1 MWAQGGFL
9 GFACGESHGSRFF
22 HFQRRADPRIA
33 SQRGLSF
40 AGHGF
45 GGGALLQLRTATKKA
60 GGSSANGRDSLP
72 KHLGLKLSDGQQAK
86 VGAMIYKQRGTRLM
100 PGFGVRAGRDGSLH
114 AELPGV
120 VRYETDKRT
129 GRQSVSIQA
138 RVQRRRAR
146 VAGTP
151 AEDALRRTGMLHCSA
166 DQRRHPGGHY
176 EAVGS

>member
-9 GFACGESHGSRFF
+9 GFAC
-22 HFQRRADPRIA
+22 
-33 SQRGLSF
+33 
-40 AGHGF
+40 GHGF

-129 GRQSVSIQA
+129 GRQSVSIQISDDIREA
-138 RVQRRRAR
+138 ITKRSAADPKPLFHATGLVGFKSSAKSN
-146 VAGTP
+146 ATP
-151 AEDALRRTGMLHCSA
+151 A
-166 DQRRHPGGHY
+166 
-176 EAVGS
+176 